1 MHNCAPRKIDLLW
14 YISTCPV
21 GGRRVWDSM
30 TGLSRLGLG
39 PLAGLGVALDS
50 RLEESLYIVFVL
62 QRWYF
67 KP

>member
-1 MHNCAPRKIDLLW
+1 
-14 YISTCPV
+14 
-21 GGRRVWDSM
+21 M

-50 RLEESLYIVFVL
+50 RLEKSLYIVFVL

>member
-1 MHNCAPRKIDLLW
+1 
-14 YISTCPV
+14 
-21 GGRRVWDSM
+21 M